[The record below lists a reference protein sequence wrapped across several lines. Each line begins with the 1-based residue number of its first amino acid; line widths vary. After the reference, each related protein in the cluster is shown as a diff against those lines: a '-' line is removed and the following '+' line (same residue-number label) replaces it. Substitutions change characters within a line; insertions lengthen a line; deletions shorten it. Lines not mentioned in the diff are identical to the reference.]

1 MRVRIIAILAAT
13 LLPALACD
21 PTAALH
27 QAVGA
32 QAAGALAASSDPA
45 AVPPGGGGGG
55 GGGSCTVDNSDP
67 NYTCTTCTTT
77 YTTTITCVPKTK
89 PVKHLW

>member
-1 MRVRIIAILAAT
+1 MRVRFIAILATT

-32 QAAGALAASSDPA
+32 QASSALAASSDPA

-55 GGGSCTVDNSDP
+55 GNCTVDNSDP
-67 NYTCTTCTTT
+67 NYTCTTCTTA
-77 YTTTITCVPKTK
+77 YTTTITCVPKVK